1 MPKLRKVCFR
11 LYMRAGKNNRIADDR
26 GFGVTGMSQENV
38 VFQETFLTY
47 KNFFFGSEDIMK
59 PN

>member
-1 MPKLRKVCFR
+1 
-11 LYMRAGKNNRIADDR
+11 MRAGKNNRIADDR